1 MRLYR
6 IEMNHNYC
14 RANHRKYTMNV
25 VLAAGDHFAFSSSTW
40 SSWADSPHDLQLV
53 TKDGVLGAHCGILLP
68 LSQYLCGLVQA
79 SGCCCGP
86 AQLILPDTSLAV
98 MTAVKDLLYR
108 GFCQLMD
115 RVCFPEILETLS
127 LLGANVLGS
136 NFVVEANA
144 SHKEDVLPKV

>member
-1 MRLYR
+1 
-6 IEMNHNYC
+6 
-14 RANHRKYTMNV
+14 
-25 VLAAGDHFAFSSSTW
+25 
-40 SSWADSPHDLQLV
+40 
-53 TKDGVLGAHCGILLP
+53 
-68 LSQYLCGLVQA
+68 
-79 SGCCCGP
+79 
-86 AQLILPDTSLAV
+86 